1 MTRPTGRNRR
11 VVLYGHPVLRTK
23 SRLIAELTPELIQF
37 LEDLKV
43 SMLTQDGLG
52 LAANQVAEPSAVFA
66 INPRAADID
75 REPYCVLNPQVAA
88 TEGLIE
94 AEEGCLSL
102 PGLFDFLPRPEF
114 VRVTG
119 MDEDGRPITVEGT
132 RLLARAMLHEID
144 HLDGILFID
153 RLSESRRRMFNTRL
167 RELEACETLSNAG

>member
-1 MTRPTGRNRR
+1 MTRPAGRNRR
-11 VVLYGHPVLRTK
+11 VVLYGHPALRTK
-23 SRLIAELTPELIQF
+23 SRLIAEITPELVQF
-37 LEDLKV
+37 LEDLKA
-43 SMLTQDGLG
+43 SMLTHDGIG
-52 LAANQVAEPSAVFA
+52 LAANQVAEPVAAVA
-66 INPRAADID
+66 INPCAADVD
-75 REPYCVLNPQVAA
+75 REPYCILNPQVAA

-144 HLDGILFID
+144 HLDAVLFVD
-153 RLSESRRRMFNTRL
+153 RLSESRRRMFSTRL
-167 RELEACETLSNAG
+167 KELETQEASQCA

>member
-52 LAANQVAEPSAVFA
+52 LAANQVAEPAAVFA

>member
-75 REPYCVLNPQVAA
+75 REPYCVLHPQVAA